1 MSWFLPCPN
10 GRIDRWARGDL
21 DTSQDRG
28 IEPFGPMLDSQI
40 DFGFARIAVRSL
52 SLFCLVILR
61 SMVSHCNHCK
71 RSKHPFSIE
80 SVARRASD
88 PLQHVVIDHC
98 RKQVRN
104 NVFRF
109 GQKNRWAKIC
119 CPKNG
124 FHVFALT
131 CFCRN
136 MIAADYQ
143 DISNRDDRTN
153 FVSKLG
159 CSVCRRP
166 GF

>member
-1 MSWFLPCPN
+1 MWTPERTN
-10 GRIDRWARGDL
+10 DGIDRWARGNL
-21 DTSQDRG
+21 DTSQGRG
-28 IEPFGPMLDSQI
+28 IEPFGPMLGSQI

-88 PLQHVVIDHC
+88 QLQHVVINFGRQFVC
-98 RKQVRN
+98 N
-104 NVFRF
+104 IVFRF
-109 GQKNRWAKIC
+109 GQKNGWAKIC

-136 MIAADYQ
+136 MIAADYR